1 MNMYRHDSLYR
12 QRGLATSSA
21 SLHSAIPLD
30 YLHILYIF
38 VFYCSILKYL
48 YTGKNQKMK
57 LFPVMNSLLSSDNIE

>member
-21 SLHSAIPLD
+21 NLDSAIPLA

-38 VFYCSILKYL
+38 VFYCSILSTFIQLK
-48 YTGKNQKMK
+48 TKDET
-57 LFPVMNSLLSSDNIE
+57 FPGYEFITFN